1 VEDLSALRTVV
12 DKRATRETPTFVQVP
27 RDQCYRADWD
37 LSLLAGRWHITILEV
52 AMLEEVYLFMTV
64 TGR

>member
-1 VEDLSALRTVV
+1 MV
-12 DKRATRETPTFVQVP
+12 DKPATRETPTFVQVP
-27 RDQCYRADWD
+27 RGQCYRADWD

-52 AMLEEVYLFMTV
+52 AMLEEVYLLMTV